1 MPPLIDLFL
10 HLDKHL
16 AELVQ
21 SMGGAV
27 YAILATIVFCETGL
41 VVTPF
46 LPGDSL
52 LFAAGSL
59 AGIGA
64 LSLPVLLIVL
74 GIAAIAGDTVNYW
87 IGRRL
92 GQSAIEGRLSKWV
105 NPKHILKTQQFY
117 QKHGAK
123 MIMLAR
129 FIPIMRTFAPFVA
142 GIGRMQYSVFLTYNV
157 LGGIIW
163 VSLFTLLG
171 YWFGNIAWVKDHFS
185 VMILAIIAISLI
197 PVLIDVIQTLRHR
210 EDDKPATS

>member
-142 GIGRMQYSVFLTYNV
+142 GIGRMHYPVFLMYNI

-163 VSLFTLLG
+163 VNIFTLLG
-171 YWFGNIAWVKDHFS
+171 YWFGNIPWVKDHFS
-185 VMILAIIAISLI
+185 IMILGIIAVSVT
-197 PVLIDVIQTLRHR
+197 PVLIDVIQALRHK